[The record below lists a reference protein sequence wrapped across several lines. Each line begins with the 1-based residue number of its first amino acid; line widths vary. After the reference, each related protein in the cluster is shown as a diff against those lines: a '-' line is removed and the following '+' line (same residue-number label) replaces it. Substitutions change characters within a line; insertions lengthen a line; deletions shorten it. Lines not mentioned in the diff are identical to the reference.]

1 MKKLTW
7 IVVLIL
13 IVAALVMVRM
23 KRAEQRN
30 RAPLVKVVPPAVMTA
45 PVTRSKVVHTR
56 HVLGTV
62 LGQDEA
68 DVAPRVMAQVLKV
81 TVREGAVVHKGE
93 LLAQLDP
100 RELQDAV
107 DAARAGVEAARE
119 GLAAAETAY
128 HARHA
133 TTARDK
139 RLFEA
144 KAISQEQWDNSRAA
158 DDAAAARLE
167 AAKAQ
172 LEVAEKRLDQAK
184 TRPGYCAIR
193 APFDGLV
200 SRRLADPGDLGV
212 PGKPLLKMVHQTKVR
227 VRAEVPPEDYTALHV
242 GQPVTLTLNDLS
254 VEAKISR
261 VFPAMGTTH
270 LAAFEAD
277 LDDPPAG
284 FVSGATVGVDVHLSS
299 AEGLSVPTD
308 SLLEGENGAW
318 VFKVVKDTVHPVKV
332 TVEDRSADAAVVKGD
347 LAEGDLVIEARP
359 SRLMTFA
366 DGKKVRVVSHENT
379 NK

>member
-7 IVVLIL
+7 IIILIL

-23 KRAEQRN
+23 KRAEQRY
-30 RAPLVKVVPPAVMTA
+30 RAPLVKVVPPAVITA
-45 PVTRSKVVHTR
+45 PVTRGKVVHTR

-62 LGQDEA
+62 IGQDEA
-68 DVAPRVMAQVLKV
+68 DVAPRVMAQVLQV
-81 TVREGAVVHKGE
+81 TVREGAVVRKGQ

-100 RELQDAV
+100 REFKDAV
-107 DAARAGVEAARE
+107 DEAQAGVDAAQE
-119 GLAAAETAY
+119 NLAAAKTAY
-128 HARHA
+128 AARHA

-139 RLFEA
+139 TLFEA

-158 DDAAAARLE
+158 DAAAAARLA

-172 LEVAEKRLDQAK
+172 LEVAKKHLDQMK
-184 TRPGYCAIR
+184 TRLGYCAIR
-193 APFDGLV
+193 APFDGLI

-242 GQPVTLTLNDLS
+242 GQPVTLTLNDLAI
-254 VEAKISR
+254 EAKISR
-261 VFPAMGTTH
+261 VFPAMGTAH

-277 LDDPPAG
+277 LNTPPAG

-299 AEGLSVPTD
+299 AEGLTVPTD
-308 SLLEGENGAW
+308 ALLEGEHGAW

-332 TVEDRSADAAVVKGD
+332 TVEDRSANAAVVRGGV
-347 LAEGDLVIEARP
+347 AEGDSVIEARP

-366 DGKKVRVVSHENT
+366 DGMKVRVVSHEDA